1 MTKHLVLFQNIAKHL
16 FTARLL
22 VGWVVEACEH
32 DAESELVQ
40 VAGKIVRLWVSL
52 QLQGVAEVQVDH
64 LRTKV
69 GQQCQTEVWQWRAS
83 SCLLSQS
90 GQAEN

>member
-1 MTKHLVLFQNIAKHL
+1 MTKHLELFQNIAKRL
-16 FTARLL
+16 FAARLL
-22 VGWVVEACEH
+22 VGWVVIACEH

-40 VAGKIVRLWVSL
+40 VAGEIVRLRVSL

-69 GQQCQTEVWQWRAS
+69 GRQCKDQTEVWAWRAS
-83 SCLLSQS
+83 SC
-90 GQAEN
+90 

>member
-1 MTKHLVLFQNIAKHL
+1 MTKHLVLFQNISKRL
-16 FTARLL
+16 FAARLL

-40 VAGKIVRLWVSL
+40 VAGEIVRLRVSL
-52 QLQGVAEVQVDH
+52 QLQGVNEVQVDH

-69 GQQCQTEVWQWRAS
+69 GLKFIVYCHKVARPNNWKN
-83 SCLLSQS
+83 
-90 GQAEN
+90 GPGGKF